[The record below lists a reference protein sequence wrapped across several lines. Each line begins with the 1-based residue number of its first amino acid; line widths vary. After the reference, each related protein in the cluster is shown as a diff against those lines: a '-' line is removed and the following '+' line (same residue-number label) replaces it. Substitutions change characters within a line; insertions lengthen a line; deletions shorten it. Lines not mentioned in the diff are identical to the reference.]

1 MSKKDEFMEELELL
15 EERQRTAYSKI
26 ESLLEKYPF
35 DDEDTIA
42 EFRRNKSDWISAV
55 DHFQNILDDIA

>member
-42 EFRRNKSDWISAV
+42 
-55 DHFQNILDDIA
+55 